1 MSVNDIIGN
10 INSNAIH
17 FKRVFNTQGIENRQD
32 AIEIIEGV
40 SGTLGAIIPG
50 LIDGLGVVNSNS
62 MS

>member
-1 MSVNDIIGN
+1 MSANDVIGN

-17 FKRVFNTQGIENRQD
+17 FKKVFDNQGIENRQD

-50 LIDGLGVVNSNS
+50 LIDGLGLVNSNS

>member
-1 MSVNDIIGN
+1 MSVNDVIGN

-17 FKRVFNTQGIENRQD
+17 FKRVFDTQGIEYRQD
-32 AIEIIEGV
+32 AIEIIKRV

-50 LIDGLGVVNSNS
+50 LIDGLGVVNSNY

>member
-1 MSVNDIIGN
+1 MSVNDVIGN

-17 FKRVFNTQGIENRQD
+17 FKRVFDNQGIENRQD
-32 AIEIIEGV
+32 AIEIIQGV
-40 SGTLGAIIPG
+40 SGYLGAIIPG

>member
-1 MSVNDIIGN
+1 MSVNDVIGN

-17 FKRVFNTQGIENRQD
+17 FKRVFDNQGIENRQD

-50 LIDGLGVVNSNS
+50 LIDGLGVVRSSS

>member
-1 MSVNDIIGN
+1 MSVNDVVGN

-17 FKRVFNTQGIENRQD
+17 FKRVFDNQGIENRQD

>member
-1 MSVNDIIGN
+1 MSVNDVIGN

-17 FKRVFNTQGIENRQD
+17 FKKVFDNQGIENRQD

-50 LIDGLGVVNSNS
+50 LIDGLGVVRSSS

>member
-1 MSVNDIIGN
+1 MSANDVIGN

-17 FKRVFNTQGIENRQD
+17 FKKVFDNQGLENRQD

-50 LIDGLGVVNSNS
+50 LIDGLGVVRSSS

>member
-1 MSVNDIIGN
+1 MSVNDVIGN

-17 FKRVFNTQGIENRQD
+17 FKRVFDNQGIENRQD

-40 SGTLGAIIPG
+40 SGTLGAIIRG
-50 LIDGLGVVNSNS
+50 WIDGLGVVNSNS

>member
-1 MSVNDIIGN
+1 MSVNDVIGN

-17 FKRVFNTQGIENRQD
+17 FKRVFDSKGIENRQD

-50 LIDGLGVVNSNS
+50 LIDGLGVVSNNS

>member
-1 MSVNDIIGN
+1 MSANDVIGN

-17 FKRVFNTQGIENRQD
+17 FKKVFDNQGIENRQD

-40 SGTLGAIIPG
+40 SGTLGAIVPG

>member
-1 MSVNDIIGN
+1 MSANDVIGN

-17 FKRVFNTQGIENRQD
+17 FKKVFNNQGIENRQD

-50 LIDGLGVVNSNS
+50 LIDGLGVVSSNS

>member
-1 MSVNDIIGN
+1 MSVNDVIGN

-17 FKRVFNTQGIENRQD
+17 FKRVFDNQGIENRQD

>member
-1 MSVNDIIGN
+1 MSANDVIGN

-17 FKRVFNTQGIENRQD
+17 FKKVFDNQGIENRQD

-50 LIDGLGVVNSNS
+50 LIDGLGVVSNNS

>member
-1 MSVNDIIGN
+1 MHKSSIGSRISCM
-10 INSNAIH
+10 IN
-17 FKRVFNTQGIENRQD
+17 FKKVFDNQGIENKQD

-50 LIDGLGVVNSNS
+50 LIDGLGVVSSNA

>member
-1 MSVNDIIGN
+1 MSVNDVIGN

-17 FKRVFNTQGIENRQD
+17 FKKVFDNQGIENRQD

>member
-1 MSVNDIIGN
+1 MSVNDVVGN

-17 FKRVFNTQGIENRQD
+17 FKKVFDNQGIENRQD